1 MRHRYIDL
9 VEIIRVTGGRKTQE
23 EFNKKDTQLKFATT
37 AFKKD
42 KPPSFHQLLCMQN
55 VNLQLSSKPNL
66 NVVSVNI
73 ISKYT
78 RQCRANLFYALNCK
92 ENGKESGQI

>member
-1 MRHRYIDL
+1 VQKRRSK
-9 VEIIRVTGGRKTQE
+9 KTNRRR
-23 EFNKKDTQLKFATT
+23 FIK
-37 AFKKD
+37 
-42 KPPSFHQLLCMQN
+42 LLCMQN

-78 RQCRANLFYALNCK
+78 GQCRANLFYALNCE